1 MALDWSS
8 LIGSVAG
15 GGLLGLAGNALSLGL
30 NIWKAKVEHRQQ
42 VELLTLQS
50 EAKTAEA
57 ASAIAVAR
65 EQGAAAAFTASI
77 QADGTISGE
86 HRWAKTFRAVTRPG
100 LTWTG
105 LLVAAICALAGID
118 NPATQLL
125 DAYTGM
131 MLAWWFGQRAIDRS
145 TLTWGSKIA
154 TGRVAASPTK

>member
-1 MALDWSS
+1 MSLDWSS

-30 NIWKAKVEHRQQ
+30 NIWKAKVEHKQA
-42 VELLTLQS
+42 VELLKLQS

-65 EQGAAAAFTASI
+65 EQAAGAAFTSSI
-77 QADGTISGE
+77 QAEGALGGE
-86 HRWAKTFRAVTRPG
+86 HRWAKTFRAITRPG

-105 LLVAAICALAGID
+105 LLIAAVCALFSID

-145 TLTWGSKIA
+145 TITWGSKIA
-154 TGRVAASPTK
+154 TGKVASGPTK